1 MSTDPKGGAPSRIAL
16 DPDALFSNDE
26 PPRGAVLEGEALE
39 QAYWRIRGRERE
51 LARQQAFWAS
61 TNDALANAYAELER
75 KSAELDAARQE
86 LVRLN
91 EELEA
96 RVAAQVSEIVA
107 RAREVD
113 VLNAQLRMQVRERSH
128 ELAAALEKLA
138 QNGGSAG
145 LLASGEEIDGRV
157 RIVCELGQGGMGA
170 VFLAQDLASE
180 QLVAVK
186 VLSPRTPPTPQ
197 LLQRFLGEA
206 RAAASVAH
214 PAIIRSLAIDLSA
227 DGRIYQI
234 LEYVRGK
241 TLSERLEAGPGDP
254 SEIARLGAVIADALA
269 AAHELGVVHR
279 DVKPSN
285 ILLCLEPPCVKVFDF
300 GIAKLR
306 DGADIGQDSPRVTS
320 TGELVGTPEY
330 ISPEQ
335 VFDASTVGPPSDVY
349 SLGIVLFE
357 WLTGRRPFDGNNA
370 TSYLLQHVSERPPS
384 LGSVVPSAP
393 PSLGTIVDRC
403 LEKQANARPTA
414 AELARELAAI
424 ADALEA
430 PPAATLVQRVFSA
443 PTAGVA
449 LSTAPTMTERR
460 SVR

>member
-1 MSTDPKGGAPSRIAL
+1 MSSDPTDEAPARTELSAE
-16 DPDALFSNDE
+16 ALFSDAE
-26 PPRGAVLEGEALE
+26 PPKGAVLQGEELDR
-39 QAYWRIRGRERE
+39 AYWRIRGRERE
-51 LARQQAFWAS
+51 LARQEAFWAS

-75 KSAELDAARQE
+75 KSAELDGARKE

-96 RVAAQVSEIVA
+96 RVQAQVSEIVA

-113 VLNAQLRMQVRERSH
+113 VLNAQLRLQVRERSH

-138 QNGGSAG
+138 QTGGSPG

-206 RAAASVAH
+206 RAAASVSH

-241 TLSERLEAGPGDP
+241 TLSERIEAGPGDP
-254 SEIARLGAVIADALA
+254 VEIARLGAVIADALA
-269 AAHELGVVHR
+269 AAHALGVVHR

-306 DGADIGQDSPRVTS
+306 DGGEVDQDSPRVTS

-335 VFDASTVGPPSDVY
+335 VFDASAVGPPSDVY
-349 SLGIVLFE
+349 SLGVVLFE
-357 WLTGRRPFDGNNA
+357 WLTGRRPFDGANV

-384 LGSVVPSAP
+384 LGSIVPSAP
-393 PSLGTIVDRC
+393 PSLGAIVDRC
-403 LEKQANARPTA
+403 LEKSAQARPTA
-414 AELARELAAI
+414 TELARELEAI
-424 ADALEA
+424 ADALAA
-430 PPAATLVQRVFSA
+430 PPASTVVQR
-443 PTAGVA
+443 A
-449 LSTAPTMTERR
+449 LSGPVSGTAISSAFTMAERR
-460 SVR
+460 PR

>member
-1 MSTDPKGGAPSRIAL
+1 MSSDPTDKRAPRSELTA
-16 DPDALFSNDE
+16 DDLFSDVE
-26 PPRGAVLEGEALE
+26 PPPGAVLQGEALE
-39 QAYWRIRGRERE
+39 RAYWRIRGRERE
-51 LARQQAFWAS
+51 LARQEAFWAS

-75 KSAELDAARQE
+75 KRAELDAARQE

-96 RVAAQVSEIVA
+96 RVQAQVSEIVA

-113 VLNAQLRMQVRERSH
+113 VLNAQLRLQVRERSH

-138 QNGGSAG
+138 QTGGSAG
-145 LLASGEEIDGRV
+145 LLATGEEIDGRV

-206 RAAASVAH
+206 RAAASVSH

-254 SEIARLGAVIADALA
+254 VEIARLGAVIADALA
-269 AAHELGVVHR
+269 AAHALGVVHR

-306 DGADIGQDSPRVTS
+306 DGHEVDQDTPRVTS

-335 VFDASTVGPPSDVY
+335 VFDASAVGPPSDVY
-349 SLGIVLFE
+349 SLGVVLFE
-357 WLTGRRPFDGNNA
+357 WLTGRRPFDGANV

-384 LGSVVPSAP
+384 LGSVAPSAP
-393 PSLGTIVDRC
+393 PSLGAIVDRC
-403 LEKQANARPTA
+403 LEKHAAARPTA
-414 AELARELAAI
+414 SELARELEAI
-424 ADALEA
+424 ADALAA
-430 PPAATLVQRVFSA
+430 PPASTVVQRVLSGPASGTAISSA
-443 PTAGVA
+443 F
-449 LSTAPTMTERR
+449 TMAERLAR
-460 SVR
+460 